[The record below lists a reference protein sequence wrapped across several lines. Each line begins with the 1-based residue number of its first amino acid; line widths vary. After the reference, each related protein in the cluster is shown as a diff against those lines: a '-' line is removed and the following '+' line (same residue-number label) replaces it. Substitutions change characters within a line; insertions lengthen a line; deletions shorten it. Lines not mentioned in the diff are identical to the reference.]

1 VPSPWNTPTAAPAV
15 RRRRFRFPA
24 AERQRL
30 THQLFRFP
38 AKFHPPVVR
47 ALLERYTKVGQHVLD
62 PFCGSG
68 TLLVEAAVAG
78 RRATGTD
85 VDPVAVFVAA
95 IKSHRLRPDPLERRL
110 DELLGQVERI
120 RDRDYDALQWDDLE
134 ERQYD
139 RERRGLAIPSIPNL
153 EHWFRRYVIVDLA
166 RLRQKILA
174 TKASGAERRFLLLC
188 FAAIIRN
195 ASNADPVPV
204 SGLEVT
210 AHMLRRDA
218 DGRVVD
224 PFALFETAARRAI
237 RDMGTYHEATRP
249 DVQVRARH
257 ADATTLRRHVRQRV
271 DAVITSPPY
280 HGAVDYYRRH
290 QLEMF
295 WLDLTRSQDD
305 RLKLLD
311 HYIGRPKVPARH
323 PFVASDC
330 LATPKARRL
339 ESRIRRVDAK
349 RADAFKHY
357 CVAMRRAFSELAH
370 LLPAGAPAVLV
381 VGHSGWNGDSLNTSD
396 LFAELSAP
404 AFRLDEQLW
413 YPVRNRYMSYSR
425 HNGASIDREFVLV
438 LRRT

>member
-1 VPSPWNTPTAAPAV
+1 
-15 RRRRFRFPA
+15 
-24 AERQRL
+24 L
-30 THQLFRFP
+30 THRLFRFP
-38 AKFHPPVVR
+38 AKFHPPVVG
-47 ALLERYTKVGQHVLD
+47 ALLERYTKTDHHVFD

-78 RRATGTD
+78 RNATGTD
-85 VDPVAVFVAA
+85 VDPVAVFVADV
-95 IKSHRLRPDPLERRL
+95 KSHRLRADPLERRL
-110 DELLGQVERI
+110 DELLGQVERFRY
-120 RDRDYDALQWDDLE
+120 RDCEALQWEDLD
-134 ERQYD
+134 ERQYE
-139 RERRGLAIPSIPNL
+139 RERRGLVIPAIPNL
-153 EHWFRRYVIVDLA
+153 DHWFRRYVIVDLA
-166 RLRQKILA
+166 RLRQKILTA
-174 TKASGAERRFLLLC
+174 KASDAERRFLLLC

-210 AHMLRRDA
+210 AHMLRREA
-218 DGRVVD
+218 EGRVID
-224 PFALFETAARRAI
+224 PFALFETATRRAI
-237 RDMGTYHEATRP
+237 RDMDAYYKATP
-249 DVQVRARH
+249 PGVQINARR
-257 ADATTLRRHVRQRV
+257 ADATRLRRHVRKRV

-295 WLDLTRSQDD
+295 WLDLTKSQDD
-305 RLKLLD
+305 RLELLE

-323 PFVASDC
+323 PFVACDG

-339 ESRIRRVDAK
+339 EARIRRADVK

-357 CVAMRRAFSELAH
+357 SVAMRRAFAELAH

-381 VGHSGWNGDSLNTSD
+381 VGHSGWNGDALNTSD